1 MTTTTRPRM
10 AVKNQAS
17 APEYGAEV
25 LIYGF
30 IGDWWTGMDADTF
43 VRQIE
48 TISANAILVR
58 MHSLGGDVWDG
69 IAIMN
74 ALKRHSAKVTVVV
87 EGVAASMASAIAV
100 GGSDELIMAPH
111 SQMMIHDAWGGGFGN
126 SEELQK
132 YAADMDRESQ
142 NLAEIYAA
150 RAGTPVEEWREA
162 MRTETWFKAEE
173 VVAVGLADSI
183 GFAGLAA
190 PAEPATIQ
198 DLEDHRI
205 MAALRYTGR
214 DAAPP
219 PPSRLMPPQED
230 PTMKL
235 ADKITAKLRTANAT
249 ESQILAALDEALGLP
264 PSTETTQAP
273 AAADTAPKNILE
285 LTDEETTE
293 LLTLAGLEEGATA
306 REILDA
312 LAEKLT
318 DTDDDTTNAQASAL
332 TTPVDKETLAELRQL
347 AAEGI
352 VARADNQN
360 RARTELVDKAIRENR
375 ISAKSRDRWIKAL
388 ANSPESAEKELLA
401 IPADTIPRAELG
413 HNREDHTDTPSAES
427 AAIIAAFHS

>member
-17 APEYGAEV
+17 ASEYGAEV

-43 VRQIE
+43 ARQIE
-48 TISANAILVR
+48 TISANTILVR

-74 ALKRHSAKVTVVV
+74 ALKRHTAKVTVVV
-87 EGVAASMASAIAV
+87 EGIAASMASAIAV

-111 SQMMIHDAWGGGFGN
+111 SQLMIHDAWGGGFGN

-142 NLAEIYAA
+142 NLAEIYAT

-162 MRTETWFKAEE
+162 MREETWFKAEE
-173 VVAVGLADSI
+173 AVAVGLADSI
-183 GFAGLAA
+183 GYAGLAA
-190 PAEPATIQ
+190 PSEPATIQ
-198 DLEDHRI
+198 DFEDHRI
-205 MAALRYTGR
+205 MATLRHRGR
-214 DAAPP
+214 DDAPP

-249 ESQILAALDEALGLP
+249 ATESQILAALDEALGLTP
-264 PSTETTQAP
+264 NAETPQAP
-273 AAADTAPKNILE
+273 AAADTAPKNVLE

-293 LLTLAGLEEGATA
+293 ILALAGLEEGATA

-312 LAEKLT
+312 LAEKLA
-318 DTDDDTTNAQASAL
+318 DTTNAQASAL

-360 RARTELVDKAIRENR
+360 RARADLVEKAIRENR

-401 IPADTIPRAELG
+401 IPVDTIPRAELG
-413 HNREDHTDTPSAES
+413 HNREDHTDTPSTES